1 MVRRIAWVF
10 VLTGLAIFAGLTL
23 LLLSPESRV
32 RIPAITAM
40 VTFAA
45 VVISHLGGIEGGLA
59 LREEI
64 GNERTRAISL
74 GLSILPAIAAWSVYW
89 LPSPQWQLG
98 TSIAIFVA
106 VWVADLWLAR
116 QGLVPAW
123 FVDLRTAA
131 TATVCVILGF
141 ALWLL

>member
-10 VLTGLAIFAGLTL
+10 VGTGLAIFAGLTL

-40 VTFAA
+40 VTFCA
-45 VVISHLGGIEGGLA
+45 VLISYLGGIEGGLA
-59 LREEI
+59 LREEA

-74 GLSILPAIAAWSVYW
+74 GLSTLPSIAAWAVFW

-98 TSIAIFVA
+98 ASIAIFVA
-106 VWVADLWLAR
+106 VWAADLWLAH
-116 QGLVPAW
+116 QGLIPAW

>member
-10 VLTGLAIFAGLTL
+10 VATGLAIFAGLTL

-40 VTFAA
+40 VTFCA
-45 VVISHLGGIEGGLA
+45 VLISYLGGIEGGLA

-64 GNERTRAISL
+64 GNERSRAISL

-98 TSIAIFVA
+98 ASIAIFVA

-116 QGLVPAW
+116 QGLIPAW

>member
-10 VLTGLAIFAGLTL
+10 VGTGLAIFAGLTL
-23 LLLSPESRV
+23 LLLSPETRV

-40 VTFAA
+40 VTFSA

-64 GNERTRAISL
+64 ANERMRAISL
-74 GLSILPAIAAWSVYW
+74 SLSILPAIAAWAVYW

-106 VWVADLWLAR
+106 VWGADLWLAR
-116 QGLVPAW
+116 QGLIPAW